1 MLQITLPTS
10 VPNTATAV
18 VLNVTAVAPTAAGF
32 LTVLPGAETLP
43 TGTSLVSNLNFAAGQ
58 TVANEVT
65 VAVANGDIEVYNS
78 AGYTDVV
85 VDLEGYYTT
94 SEGSSGLYNAMSPTR
109 VLGTL
114 AIGQAVGANS
124 VTPVQVAGGSTGVP
138 ATATAVVVNVTA
150 AWATLPSF
158 LTVYP
163 YNTTKPLASNLNFGT
178 QAPLQAI
185 ANRVT
190 VGVDPTTGD
199 IDVYNLQGTVNVD
212 VDLDGYYTG
221 TGGTGSQ
228 FYAITPQRLT
238 DTRIAENGTPI
249 AASTSET
256 FALNTTASG
265 IPTTAAAVAANF
277 TVVPGAAPGYL
288 TVYPTS
294 AATNPVASDVN
305 WTASES
311 PGVPNF
317 TIADTAST
325 GNVAVF
331 NSHGATIN
339 LLIDAFGYF
348 GPSTAGAP
356 SMVSATVTKAA
367 ITITYNEPVSCV
379 TATSAD
385 FAYDYNGTVT
395 GGTATGC
402 STSGDLLTLTT
413 GSAGFTLPSSSAA
426 VIKYTAPVD
435 RAISVNNT
443 TGNAVYA
450 VSNPTLF
457 AATGLVYPPESAV
470 TAPAMVSAY
479 ATATTL
485 VITYNED
492 VTCPTGNAA
501 QLALDF
507 AYDWTGTASGLA
519 GTLTCTAGAAG
530 TDQLTLTE
538 TGTGAAVIAPA
549 ADASITYTAPPDQTT
564 AVANNATVSVSA
576 TGNVPLVYAAT
587 QKLSVWTTPTMT
599 GAVVTA
605 GVSGTGTILVTYGT
619 DTVMTCPGAGS
630 NTVQAEFAYSNGG
643 TTAYPSTCAAGTTS
657 SQLLLGTFYTT
668 KTGTAPVTLV
678 ASAATDTLTYT
689 APTAANTTTN
699 AVHDTVNFPQFAAT
713 QTFGMGTVPTMVS
726 AVVNAS
732 TIVITFNEAV
742 SCPTTFTND
751 WTYNSTT
758 QPGAVV
764 GGIVTG
770 CTAAGDV
777 LTLSATGGFNA
788 ATGTASIVYAQPS
801 PTTANAVYS
810 TVNSAVFEAGETL
823 PGSDIS

>member
-1 MLQITLPTS
+1 
-10 VPNTATAV
+10 
-18 VLNVTAVAPTAAGF
+18 
-32 LTVLPGAETLP
+32 
-43 TGTSLVSNLNFAAGQ
+43 
-58 TVANEVT
+58 
-65 VAVANGDIEVYNS
+65 
-78 AGYTDVV
+78 
-85 VDLEGYYTT
+85 
-94 SEGSSGLYNAMSPTR
+94 
-109 VLGTL
+109 
-114 AIGQAVGANS
+114 
-124 VTPVQVAGGSTGVP
+124 
-138 ATATAVVVNVTA
+138 
-150 AWATLPSF
+150 
-158 LTVYP
+158 
-163 YNTTKPLASNLNFGT
+163 
-178 QAPLQAI
+178 
-185 ANRVT
+185 
-190 VGVDPTTGD
+190 
-199 IDVYNLQGTVNVD
+199 
-212 VDLDGYYTG
+212 
-221 TGGTGSQ
+221 
-228 FYAITPQRLT
+228 
-238 DTRIAENGTPI
+238 
-249 AASTSET
+249 
-256 FALNTTASG
+256 
-265 IPTTAAAVAANF
+265 VAANF

-311 PGVPNF
+311 PAVPNF

-599 GAVVTA
+599 GAVVRA